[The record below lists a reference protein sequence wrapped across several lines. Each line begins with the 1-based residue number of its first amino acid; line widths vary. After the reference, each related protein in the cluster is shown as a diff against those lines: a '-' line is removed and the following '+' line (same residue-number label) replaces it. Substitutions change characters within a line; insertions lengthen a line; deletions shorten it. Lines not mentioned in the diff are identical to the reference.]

1 MEYLRCKYCL
11 IEKERETG
19 FYCTTGHVCKE
30 CHKRRQSGKSVAE
43 ITTMLA
49 STSIVNEKQ
58 CNKCRTTKSVGEFH
72 KHQHVCKECYN
83 SARRV
88 KKAGVVEQITAP
100 TTASEMVNV
109 AKEHIVPTK
118 GFGNYITALNAERYD
133 EGFVRS
139 SVVTFIEAMNVP
151 QRYAHLK
158 AATVP
163 RNYYDYIC
171 AFYSKHKEQYD
182 LEYPIVP
189 EERLVTS
196 IKYY

>member
-1 MEYLRCKYCL
+1 TVIALQWNTYVANIVSLR
-11 IEKERETG
+11 
-19 FYCTTGHVCKE
+19 
-30 CHKRRQSGKSVAE
+30 KSVKPD
-43 ITTMLA
+43 
-49 STSIVNEKQ
+49 STVQQDMFVRSVTSVDSL

-139 SVVTFIEAMNVP
+139 SVVTFVEAMNVP
-151 QRYAHLK
+151 QQYAHLK